1 MQELLNQTGVGSCG
15 ELQAPAFLQSRTR
28 VMALVMRD
36 FDQQQQ
42 PILYDLLM
50 HLFNNPYFFSYF
62 SGNADFN
69 AVLGNAL
76 FACADPSNFG
86 NILQVYFGGDFG
98 AFLDLVGENAIIES
112 LLLGNFGDF
121 YNFLISQQM
130 PTDLMNC
137 NTPHSLDH

>member
-1 MQELLNQTGVGSCG
+1 MQELLDLMGVGSCG
-15 ELQAPAFLQSRTR
+15 ELQADAFLKSKAR

-69 AVLGNAL
+69 AVLGNAM
-76 FACADPSNFG
+76 FACVDPSNFG
-86 NILQVYFGGDFG
+86 DILQAYFGGDFG
-98 AFLDLVGENAIIES
+98 ASLDLVGENVI
-112 LLLGNFGDF
+112 LPKN
-121 YNFLISQQM
+121 
-130 PTDLMNC
+130 PT
-137 NTPHSLDH
+137 SG